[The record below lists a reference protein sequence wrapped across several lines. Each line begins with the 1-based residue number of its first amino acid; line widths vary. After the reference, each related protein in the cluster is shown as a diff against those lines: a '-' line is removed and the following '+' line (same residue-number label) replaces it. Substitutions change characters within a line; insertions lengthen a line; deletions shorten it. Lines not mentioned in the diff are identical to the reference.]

1 MALPLPPPVLLP
13 LLLLPSLNDPGQA
26 VSPLFQHLIIGLGN
40 PGDKYAKTRHN
51 VGFMVADLLAQRLDL
66 SWRNHCKALVG
77 ESRRAGG
84 LVVAKPQTF
93 MNLSGQSV
101 ASLLSWYKISPQDT
115 LLVYDD
121 MDLPAGALRVRL
133 QGGSAGHNGMASVI
147 ELLGTEE
154 IPRIRIGVGRP
165 NRGAEVGHVL
175 GGIQGDEGLLVAR
188 AVETA
193 AEAVLFWAEKGT
205 QLTMN
210 RFNLK
215 EPKASE
221 PVVAPDSPKKPEA

>member
-1 MALPLPPPVLLP
+1 M
-13 LLLLPSLNDPGQA
+13 
-26 VSPLFQHLIIGLGN
+26 FRHLVIGLGN
-40 PGDKYAKTRHN
+40 PGDKYSKTRHN
-51 VGFMVADLLAQRLDL
+51 VGFMVADLLGQRLEL
-66 SWRNHCKALVG
+66 SWRNHCKAQVG

-101 ASLLSWYKISPQDT
+101 ASLLSWYKLTPKDL

-121 MDLPAGALRVRL
+121 MDLPAGAVRVRMA
-133 QGGSAGHNGMASVI
+133 GGSAGHNGVSSVI
-147 ELLGTEE
+147 ELLGTEDF
-154 IPRIRIGVGRP
+154 PRIRIGVGRP

-175 GGIQGDEGLLVAR
+175 GGIGGDEGKLIAT
-188 AVETA
+188 AVESSA
-193 AEAVLFWAEKGT
+193 DAVLFWAEQGI

-215 EPKASE
+215 EPKA
-221 PVVAPDSPKKPEA
+221 PPAPPADKSPQG